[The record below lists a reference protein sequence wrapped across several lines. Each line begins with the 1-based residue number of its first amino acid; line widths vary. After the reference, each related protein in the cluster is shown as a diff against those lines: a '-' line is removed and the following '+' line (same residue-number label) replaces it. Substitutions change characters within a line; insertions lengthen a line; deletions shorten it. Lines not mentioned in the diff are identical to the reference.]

1 MSLDLNGKFCLNISF
16 KSLFRLSIF
25 GPPAP
30 KHWSQRTSRSHLT
43 GDFHLGATF
52 TGGTLMVPF
61 RPEKKMQRWV
71 KKCADIEE
79 LALSRHSMHFS
90 GMTGLWNTG
99 ILWNTAPW
107 QTFIA
112 FHHGSTARSK
122 AAAWRLTI
130 ASWLNFF
137 QSSGRMMGPF
147 SPFKL
152 PYINHYNYDCN
163 YINQW
168 LNLYCCLL

>member
-1 MSLDLNGKFCLNISF
+1 MVNSVWTYLS
-16 KSLFRLSIF
+16 SLFFGCRYLGRRLRSTGARGRAEAISPVTFTLERLS
-25 GPPAP
+25 PVV
-30 KHWSQRTSRSHLT
+30 HWSLSTR
-43 GDFHLGATF
+43 
-52 TGGTLMVPF
+52 
-61 RPEKKMQRWV
+61 EKDDESKNVRILKNWH
-71 KKCADIEE
+71 CPGIPCI
-79 LALSRHSMHFS
+79 FP
-90 GMTGLWNTG
+90 GMPGLWNTG